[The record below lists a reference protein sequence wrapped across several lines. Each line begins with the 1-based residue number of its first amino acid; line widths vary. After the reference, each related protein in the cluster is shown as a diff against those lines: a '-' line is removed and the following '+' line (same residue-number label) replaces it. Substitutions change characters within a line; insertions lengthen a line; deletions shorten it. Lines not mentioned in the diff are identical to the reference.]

1 MMYHVPTPNCI
12 ILKSSVNTCD
22 LFAVDASNLNLSV
35 KIIHGLLIIAGK
47 IPVGLKTAYCVF
59 IRFKEV
65 VSRRVISAATGHGIF
80 GFNPRLDSVII
91 FVQNIFAKSLEL
103 IS

>member
-65 VSRRVISAATGHGIF
+65 VSRRVIVAATENSFF
-80 GFNPRLDSVII
+80 GMQSGLG
-91 FVQNIFAKSLEL
+91 K
-103 IS
+103 

>member
-1 MMYHVPTPNCI
+1 MIMMYDVPTPNCI

-47 IPVGLKTAYCVF
+47 YRWVKTAYCIF

-65 VSRRVISAATGHGIF
+65 VSRR
-80 GFNPRLDSVII
+80 
-91 FVQNIFAKSLEL
+91 L
-103 IS
+103 ISVATENGFFGIRS